1 MIPGLGTKLLA
12 SMSGEHSNSNSLSDQ
27 EKLLEESMFTKAER
41 RQQKEW
47 LQRACCGIASRL
59 PICTDFFYERFRS
72 RFAFVC
78 IAIQIYFYL
87 AIESGIIFDL
97 FGISSM
103 PDCLKTLRD
112 IDDFLDTY
120 AIPINLQNAS
130 ETYYFV
136 SIFFMPTYLLISSIA
151 LISWNSPAWS
161 ILAAVIATANLAY
174 VSIANGQFCTAV
186 NNLIP
191 EVNKASKNDYGI
203 PFFVD
208 DFPLS
213 VVFTYNVL
221 KIALCS
227 IVTLILIILA
237 MSAIKKKLQ
246 GQGKLFVPEK
256 TGYRQPLL
264 NQQQKEDLSQL
275 TPAFSIDYIKSF
287 INDFIEN
294 RLQVAPLRHVVACAL
309 TSTVLLIMSSIIV
322 LISEV
327 LRSIN
332 TLIWDL
338 CKTEVEL
345 SEFKPPFNEND
356 DYVDF
361 QAYFLDWISSNGG
374 FKFLAIFLQKNIG
387 GDFIKS
393 VFSSIDG
400 ILNFA
405 PVIIWSISCL
415 IVAAILYSFYP
426 VSHHHEIL
434 LKRY

>member
-12 SMSGEHSNSNSLSDQ
+12 SMSGEHSDSVALSDQ

-47 LQRACCGIASRL
+47 LQRACCGMSSRL
-59 PICTDFFYERFRS
+59 PLCTDFFYERFRS

-87 AIESGIIFDL
+87 VIEAGIIL
-97 FGISSM
+97 EQFGIASM
-103 PDCLKTLRD
+103 PDCAQTLD
-112 IDDFLDTY
+112 YIDDNTETY
-120 AIPINLQNAS
+120 DIPINLIKAIES
-130 ETYYFV
+130 YYSVSTY
-136 SIFFMPTYLLISSIA
+136 FMPIYLLTSSIA
-151 LISWNSPAWS
+151 LISWNSPAWT
-161 ILAAVIATANLAY
+161 ILGAIISSANLAY

-191 EVNKASKNDYGI
+191 EVNKASKNDYGF
-203 PFFVD
+203 PFSVG

-213 VVFTYNVL
+213 LIYTYNVL

-264 NQQQKEDLSQL
+264 NQQQKKEDLSQL
-275 TPAFSIDYIKSF
+275 TPAFSIDYVKSF

-309 TSTVLLIMSSIIV
+309 TSTVILIMSSILV
-322 LISEV
+322 LVTEV

-345 SEFKPPFNEND
+345 SAFEPPVNDVD
-356 DYVDF
+356 DYFDF
-361 QAYFLDWISSNGG
+361 EAYFLDWINSNGG
-374 FKFLAIFLQKNIG
+374 YKFLAIFLQNIG

-405 PVIIWSISCL
+405 PLIIW
-415 IVAAILYSFYP
+415 YP
-426 VSHHHEIL
+426 V
-434 LKRY
+434 